1 MKTVVSGGAGFIG
14 SHLVDLLLEEGHQ
27 VTVLDNFSTGRPD
40 NLSHVADQ
48 IQLIECDLAIQGAW
62 QKVFEEVDWV
72 FHLAALA
79 DIVPS
84 IQQPQ
89 VYFQSNVNGTFN
101 VLQASK
107 EKRIKRFVYA
117 ASSSCYG
124 IPDQYPT
131 PENAPIR
138 PQYPYALT
146 KRLGEELVLHWAQVY
161 DLSALSLRFF
171 NVYGPRSRTSGTY
184 GAVFGVFLAQR
195 LAGQPYTV
203 VGDGNQTR
211 DFTFVTDVAR
221 AIPAAAKS
229 KQSGKAYNVGS
240 GATVSVNHLVELLGG
255 EKIHIPK
262 RPGEPGMHLC

>member
-1 MKTVVSGGAGFIG
+1 MKTIVTGGAGFIG

-40 NLSHVADQ
+40 NLSHVVDQ
-48 IQLIECDLAIQGAW
+48 IQLIECDLATQGAW
-62 QKVFEEVDWV
+62 QKEFEEVDWV

-89 VYFQSNVNGTFN
+89 AYFQSNVNGTFN
-101 VLQASK
+101 VLQASQK
-107 EKRIKRFVYA
+107 GGIKRFVYA

-131 PENAPIR
+131 PETAPIC

-161 DLSALSLRFF
+161 ELPALSLRFF
-171 NVYGPRSRTSGTY
+171 NVYGPRSRKVQRGRRA
-184 GAVFGVFLAQR
+184 AV
-195 LAGQPYTV
+195 
-203 VGDGNQTR
+203 
-211 DFTFVTDVAR
+211 
-221 AIPAAAKS
+221 
-229 KQSGKAYNVGS
+229 SGKER
-240 GATVSVNHLVELLGG
+240 VSVASVCRTGG
-255 EKIHIPK
+255 KSSFANGDAGSCATASSYSPPAY
-262 RPGEPGMHLC
+262 RPQRRASCQRSRCPTDSGRSSPSISKA